1 MQLTV
6 LIDNNSLVG
15 SYFIA
20 EPGLSLLIED
30 GDSRILFDAGY
41 SDGFLI
47 NARRMNTDLLNLDWI
62 VLSHGHFDHTWGLD
76 ALIRHRFES
85 ISQKMDVSRPTL
97 LAHPLT
103 FDSKTVSNEPEIGML
118 LSRDK
123 LARHMDIQE
132 QAEPLWLTDKLVSLG
147 QIERN
152 FNFEQADPL
161 GHRLTDNGPCDDTLP
176 DDTALA
182 YVGDS
187 GLVVIAGCAH
197 SGICNTVEQA
207 RCVTGQ
213 DKVHT
218 IIGGLHLLD
227 ESTERL
233 DATAAYL
240 ADLNLDSL
248 YCCHCTD
255 LAAKIHL
262 ATRCPVREVGSGMR
276 LTF

>member
-15 SYFIA
+15 SYFVA

-47 NARRMNTDLLNLDWI
+47 NARRMNTDLLKLDWI

-97 LAHPLT
+97 LAHPLV
-103 FDSKTVSNEPEIGML
+103 FDSKTVSNEPEIGMM

-123 LARHMDIQE
+123 LARHMDILDST
-132 QAEPLWLTDKLVSLG
+132 EPLWLTDKLVALG
-147 QIERN
+147 QIERI
-152 FNFEQADPL
+152 FDFEQSDPI
-161 GHRLTDNGPCDDTLP
+161 GHRLTGGGSCDDTLP

-182 YVGDS
+182 YVEDE
-187 GLVVIAGCAH
+187 GLVIIAGCAH
-197 SGICNTVEQA
+197 SGICNTVDHA
-207 RCVTGQ
+207 RRVTGEER
-213 DKVHT
+213 VHS

-227 ESTERL
+227 ASTERL

-240 ADLNLDSL
+240 AGLNLESL

-262 ATRCPVREVGSGMR
+262 ASQCPVREVGSGMR

>member
-15 SYFIA
+15 SYFVA
-20 EPGLSLLIED
+20 EPGLSLLMED
-30 GDSRILFDAGY
+30 ADSRILFDAGY
-41 SDGFLI
+41 SDGFLT
-47 NARRMNTDLLNLDWI
+47 NARRMNTDLLKLDWI

-97 LAHPLT
+97 LAHPLV
-103 FDSKTVSNEPEIGML
+103 FDSKTVSNEPEIGMM

-123 LARHMDIQE
+123 LARHMDILE
-132 QAEPLWLTDKLVSLG
+132 LTEPLWLTDKLVALG
-147 QIERN
+147 QIERI
-152 FNFEQADPL
+152 FDFEQADPI
-161 GHRLTDNGPCDDTLP
+161 GQRLTGSGSCDDTLP

-182 YVGDS
+182 YVGDD

-207 RCVTGQ
+207 RRVTGKN
-213 DKVHT
+213 KVHS

-227 ESTERL
+227 ASKERL

-240 ADLNLDSL
+240 ADLNLESL

-262 ATRCPVREVGSGMR
+262 ASQCPVREVGSGLR

>member
-15 SYFIA
+15 SYFVA
-20 EPGLSLLIED
+20 EPGLSMLIEEAN
-30 GDSRILFDAGY
+30 SRILFDAGY
-41 SDGFLI
+41 SDGFLT
-47 NARRMNTDLLNLDWI
+47 NARRLGTDLLNLDWI

-76 ALIRHRFES
+76 ALLRHRFES
-85 ISQKMDVSRPTL
+85 LSQKMDVSRPTL
-97 LAHPLT
+97 LAHPLA
-103 FDSKTVSNEPEIGML
+103 FDSKSLDNEPEIGML
-118 LSRDK
+118 LSREK

-132 QAEPLWLTDKLVSLG
+132 QSVPSWLTDRLVALG

-152 FNFEQADPL
+152 FAFEPTTPL
-161 GHRLTDNGPCDDTLP
+161 GCRISDNGPCDDALP

-182 YVGDS
+182 YVGDQ

-207 RCVTGQ
+207 RRVTGEAR
-213 DKVHT
+213 VHA
-218 IIGGLHLLD
+218 ILGGLHLLD
-227 ESTERL
+227 ASKERL
-233 DATAAYL
+233 DSTAAYL
-240 ADLNLDSL
+240 ADLNLDAL

-255 LAAKIHL
+255 LQAKIHL
-262 ATRCPVREVGSGMR
+262 AKHCPVREVGSGLR